1 MIEMEFDKCSFS
13 FYLLTVF
20 LTFYSNDQNLGWPI
34 PDTLQAHR
42 ELQNNY
48 WTFNLVLNT
57 YLKTRICPYS
67 NFFFFLLQYPA
78 WKFYSEQLSW
88 KGFTRQLHNR
98 NERSAAQDYEEPCIV

>member
-34 PDTLQAHR
+34 PDTSQAHR

-67 NFFFFLLQYPA
+67 NFFFFFASISSMKILFWAIKL
-78 WKFYSEQLSW
+78 E
-88 KGFTRQLHNR
+88 GFHKTATQ
-98 NERSAAQDYEEPCIV
+98 

>member
-20 LTFYSNDQNLGWPI
+20 LTFYSNDQNLGWLI

-42 ELQNNY
+42 ELQKNY

-57 YLKTRICPYS
+57 YMKTRICPYS
-67 NFFFFLLQYPA
+67 NFFFASISSMKILFWAIKL
-78 WKFYSEQLSW
+78 E
-88 KGFTRQLHNR
+88 GFHKTATQ
-98 NERSAAQDYEEPCIV
+98 